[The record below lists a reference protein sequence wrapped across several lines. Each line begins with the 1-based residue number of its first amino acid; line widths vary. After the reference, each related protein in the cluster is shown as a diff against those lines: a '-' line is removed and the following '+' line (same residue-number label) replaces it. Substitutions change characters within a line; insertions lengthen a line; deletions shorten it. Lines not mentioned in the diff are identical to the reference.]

1 VEPRPGCT
9 VGGHWRVTSIPP
21 FLFASLLKTKI
32 CNVDASDMR
41 RGAFLRRASWP
52 RAPARA
58 ARPDRER
65 GAALVEFTII
75 APILFLIIFGM
86 IDFGIAFA
94 DYQNVRSGTREAAR
108 LGVVNDLTNAPTCK
122 INGVSVTPP
131 ADPSTIADA
140 TNALICKAKDRI
152 GLNSGEA
159 KIKVVVTGQAV
170 GDRLRICASFPV
182 SSLTG
187 LTATFLSDRVLTSS
201 VTMRL
206 EQVPAFQDYTETGNE
221 C

>member
-1 VEPRPGCT
+1 
-9 VGGHWRVTSIPP
+9 
-21 FLFASLLKTKI
+21 
-32 CNVDASDMR
+32 MR
-41 RGAFLRRASWP
+41 RWSS
-52 RAPARA
+52 ARA
-58 ARPDRER
+58 ASATRRRARPRRDDGER

-108 LGVVNDLTNAPTCK
+108 LGVVNDITNSPACK
-122 INGVSVTPP
+122 INGTSVSPP
-131 ADPSTIADA
+131 PNPTTKADA

-152 GLNSGEA
+152 GLDSGDA
-159 KIKVVVTGQAV
+159 KIRITITGEAV
-170 GDRLRICASFPV
+170 GDRLKICASFPV
-182 SSLTG
+182 GSMTG
-187 LTATFLSDRVLTSS
+187 VTAAFLADRVLTSA

-206 EQVPAFQDYTETGNE
+206 EQVPKFQAFTETGSE

>member
-1 VEPRPGCT
+1 MRWWSPG
-9 VGGHWRVTSIPP
+9 RA
-21 FLFASLLKTKI
+21 ASGF
-32 CNVDASDMR
+32 R
-41 RGAFLRRASWP
+41 RRRRA
-52 RAPARA
+52 RTARG
-58 ARPDRER
+58 ER

-75 APILFLIIFGM
+75 APILFVIIFGM

-108 LGVVNDLTNAPTCK
+108 LGVVNDLTNAPKCK

-131 ADPSTIADA
+131 ADPTTKPDA

-152 GLNSGEA
+152 GLNSGDA
-159 KIKVVVTGQAV
+159 KIRITITGEAV
-170 GDRLRICASFPV
+170 GDRLEICASFPV
-182 SSLTG
+182 GSMTG
-187 LTATFLSDRVLTSS
+187 VTAAFLADRILTSS

-206 EQVPAFQDYTETGNE
+206 EQVPKFQAFTETGSE